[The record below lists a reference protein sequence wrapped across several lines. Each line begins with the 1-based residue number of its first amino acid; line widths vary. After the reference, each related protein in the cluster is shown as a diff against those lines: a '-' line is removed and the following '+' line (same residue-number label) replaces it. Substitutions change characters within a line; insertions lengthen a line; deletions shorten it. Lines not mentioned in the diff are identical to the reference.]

1 LSYLQSM
8 LHSLKQVILS
18 ANTSILMD
26 VQKKVK
32 YNMLESESVKKLGS
46 YVCIQI
52 TGSTCN
58 YAHKRKNALILLSIV
73 LEANLVWMIPLH

>member
-1 LSYLQSM
+1 MTDNCVFTLSYLQSM
-8 LHSLKQVILS
+8 LHSQKQVILS
-18 ANTSILMD
+18 ANMSILMD

-32 YNMLESESVKKLGS
+32 YNMLESESVIKLGS

-58 YAHKRKNALILLSIV
+58 YAYIKEKCYYAAINST
-73 LEANLVWMIPLH
+73 